1 MRSAQ
6 DTAQPTRTAGR
17 AAMAVVMTVAL
28 VIGSVAVAATVADV
42 VQSRLGAATTT
53 QVPTATGL
61 SAKQKLSLK
70 AKVLQGSLIPGTTRP
85 LKVTMSN
92 PLRSPLKVTA
102 VTVTPGKPSVSAC
115 KQSWVKTTS
124 FKASKKKKPI
134 IVKPRG
140 KATVMLTVQ
149 LTNLSSVNQDAC
161 KNTRIPLKLN
171 ATARQG

>member
-1 MRSAQ
+1 
-6 DTAQPTRTAGR
+6 
-17 AAMAVVMTVAL
+17 MAVVMTVAL

-42 VQSRLGAATTT
+42 VQSRLGASTTT
-53 QVPTATGL
+53 KVPTASGL
-61 SAKQKLSLK
+61 SSKQKLTLK
-70 AKVLQGSLIPGTTRP
+70 AKVLQGPLIPGVTRP
-85 LKVTMSN
+85 LKVTMAN
-92 PLRSPLKVTA
+92 PLRQRLKVTA
-102 VTVTPGKPSVSAC
+102 VTVTPSKPAVSAC
-115 KQSWVKTTS
+115 KKSWVKTTS